1 MTIDL
6 AVRRVCPVSSPQAH
20 THAGIT
26 SLFNDDLF
34 SLAVKT
40 VVMGSP
46 EDWLLSLCV
55 CVCERALAGCSFKG
69 GQSEEYHSPNWGSLT
84 LAEREPPGASWRRGS
99 FVSPPPQLR
108 SLVAGHT
115 RSDSWALAQG
125 LPGPP
130 LERGAERDTRGHL
143 VPSGTHARTN
153 TQTRALTHTHIHH
166 TQMAHAPVAPPA
178 NLPVTPAVCPCSP
191 NLLCGRESQGPG
203 EPREEEME

>member
-55 CVCERALAGCSFKG
+55 CVCVSERWLDVPLRAARARSIIAPTGAL
-69 GQSEEYHSPNWGSLT
+69 
-84 LAEREPPGASWRRGS
+84 
-99 FVSPPPQLR
+99 
-108 SLVAGHT
+108 
-115 RSDSWALAQG
+115 
-125 LPGPP
+125 
-130 LERGAERDTRGHL
+130 
-143 VPSGTHARTN
+143 
-153 TQTRALTHTHIHH
+153 
-166 TQMAHAPVAPPA
+166 
-178 NLPVTPAVCPCSP
+178 
-191 NLLCGRESQGPG
+191 
-203 EPREEEME
+203 